1 MSEIELH
8 HQQTE
13 LATIAAP
20 LTNGTDLTAW
30 VADLESAFNLAQ
42 KFCATPFAPPT
53 FKGKPV
59 DAAVA
64 ILYGKALKLDPLTSL
79 QAVFVIGGRPGT
91 YSKFMHAVVL
101 NAGHEVWVESESE
114 TEVVVKGRR
123 KGSENITT
131 STWTIARARK
141 AGYMSNKKYE
151 TDPQSM
157 LKARAIGDVCRVVAP
172 DALAGLAYNEADVA
186 VMEPVEEVPAASK
199 PRATRQRKPVEP
211 VPVPDVVLEEVI
223 EQEPYVLEQEPE
235 PDPITPAQLT
245 KLNIVL
251 QEQGLTERGDKL
263 NYLSTYLE
271 RPIES
276 SKDLT
281 KAEAHRLIDEH
292 EIPAAS

>member
-1 MSEIELH
+1 
-8 HQQTE
+8 
-13 LATIAAP
+13 
-20 LTNGTDLTAW
+20 
-30 VADLESAFNLAQ
+30 
-42 KFCATPFAPPT
+42 
-53 FKGKPV
+53 
-59 DAAVA
+59 
-64 ILYGKALKLDPLTSL
+64 
-79 QAVFVIGGRPGT
+79 
-91 YSKFMHAVVL
+91 
-101 NAGHEVWVESESE
+101 
-114 TEVVVKGRR
+114 
-123 KGSENITT
+123 
-131 STWTIARARK
+131 
-141 AGYMSNKKYE
+141 MSNKKYE

-186 VMEPVEEVPAASK
+186 LMEPVEEPPAAPSK

-211 VPVPDVVLEEVI
+211 VPVPDVVFEEVI
-223 EQEPYVLEQEPE
+223 EQEPYVLEQDT

-251 QEQGLTERGDKL
+251 QEQGLTERADKL

>member
-8 HQQTE
+8 HPNE

-30 VADLESAFNLAQ
+30 VEDLESAYSLAV

-53 FKGKPV
+53 FKNKPV

-101 NAGHEVWVESESE
+101 NAGHDVWVESESE

-123 KGSENITT
+123 KGSENVTT
-131 STWTIARARK
+131 STWTIARAKK

-186 VMEPVEEVPAASK
+186 LLEPVEEQSDAPSK
-199 PRATRQRKPVEP
+199 PRATRQRKPVDP
-211 VPVPDVVLEEVI
+211 MPVPDVVLEEVI
-223 EQEPYVLEQEPE
+223 EPEVLEQEPG
-235 PDPITPAQLT
+235 PITPPQLT
-245 KLNIVL
+245 KLNIIL
-251 QEQGLTERGDKL
+251 QEQGLTERDDKL

-271 RPIES
+271 RPITS

-292 EIPAAS
+292 EAPAATTL